1 MPELPPSNL
10 SRVPSGTDVR
20 DLGREIN
27 KVIEAL
33 NTVCGIVRSL
43 SRFDRPNAP
52 PPHFPSRS
60 ISPLQTVGV
69 NGVAATITGSYSSAT
84 PYLWFNIGANTAEWK
99 SSTLA
104 PFPLDTI
111 ILDGRAGY
119 GSEYWHMR

>member
-1 MPELPPSNL
+1 MRLQIPNRTGGLV
-10 SRVPSGTDVR
+10 SRREFNGAIETLEASIPRGMAHKTTRGVIPRISAKTVR
-20 DLGREIN
+20 AAA
-27 KVIEAL
+27 VA
-33 NTVCGIVRSL
+33 
-43 SRFDRPNAP
+43 
-52 PPHFPSRS
+52 
-60 ISPLQTVGV
+60 PLQTVGV
-69 NGVAATITGSYSSAT
+69 NGFAATITGSYSSAT

>member
-1 MPELPPSNL
+1 MTTEIQVQNLLLRLQRVESQNAQLLQRVALLEDDDDLPWP
-10 SRVPSGTDVR
+10 RG
-20 DLGREIN
+20 G
-27 KVIEAL
+27 EARR
-33 NTVCGIVRSL
+33 I
-43 SRFDRPNAP
+43 A
-52 PPHFPSRS
+52 
-60 ISPLQTVGV
+60 PLQTVGV

-99 SSTLA
+99 SSPLS

>member
-1 MPELPPSNL
+1 MFKGITDPNVQTALALLEARINYL
-10 SRVPSGTDVR
+10 SDER
-20 DLGREIN
+20 
-27 KVIEAL
+27 
-33 NTVCGIVRSL
+33 RSL
-43 SRFDRPNAP
+43 ASRLGVLEDDDDPRPRGGEA
-52 PPHFPSRS
+52 RR
-60 ISPLQTVGV
+60 IAPLQTVGV
-69 NGVAATITGSYSSAT
+69 NGFAATITGSYSSAT